1 MPRLSFENDRF
12 NLLFLAILSIIVC
25 APALMNGFPF
35 SYDIQNALVA
45 FTQFSGQLYDGDLYP
60 RWLYGLY
67 NGYGA
72 PMFYYYAPLP
82 FYTETLVHA
91 LSGFIASPYLVL
103 GLSALTMIIT
113 SALACYF
120 WLRDKFSASSA
131 LFGAAA
137 YTILPYH
144 IVVDLYDRGSLTE
157 LYTFTW
163 LPLCLLFIAR
173 AVGNQ
178 GYSWLWLALSYGA
191 LLLCSIPI
199 SLAVTPF
206 LLLYCALEIY
216 EARRRENETHSILT
230 PFFGLICGFGLA
242 AFYLI
247 TAYLMKEHIGAEK
260 FWSGFYAP
268 ENWFLCWP
276 CQASLMADF
285 MQKIS
290 WVVAI
295 EFALALALFITCFR
309 SQNTHKS
316 RVLFW
321 IIMAT
326 GSVFMMSGAS
336 KIFWQTLPLMESI
349 QFPWRLSIIL
359 DLSLAYFTAL
369 KLPATWKSSE
379 KEFYIPLIIACVLL
393 SYSFNNVMN
402 VSYALSDDAKTE
414 IETAIAKGKYLDVY
428 LPKDS
433 DLTLEQIMSDDT
445 PIDYTITDQGLSF
458 ELPPA
463 EQESI
468 TLHQFYFPTWK
479 AMLKE
484 SGQELAIKNNNG
496 KIEIPY
502 PQSGGTVI
510 LSHQFSKEEK
520 IGLGISLLSLL
531 VCIGGILVT
540 RKRFKNNSKN

>member
-1 MPRLSFENDRF
+1 MPKLSFENDRF
-12 NLLFLAILSIIVC
+12 NLIYLVMLSIIVC
-25 APALMNGFPF
+25 APVLMNGFPF

-45 FTQFSGQLYDGDLYP
+45 FTQWSGQLYNGDLYP

-82 FYTETLVHA
+82 FYTESLVHA
-91 LSGFIASPYLVL
+91 ISGFMASPYLVL
-103 GLSALTMIIT
+103 GLSALIMVMT
-113 SALACYF
+113 SAFACYF
-120 WLRDKFSASSA
+120 WLRDKFSAPSA
-131 LFGAAA
+131 LLGAAA

-144 IVVDLYDRGSLTE
+144 IVIDLYVRGSLTE

-173 AVGNQ
+173 AVNNK
-178 GYSWLWLALSYGA
+178 GYSWLWLALSYSA

-199 SLAVTPF
+199 SLAVSPF
-206 LLLYCALEIY
+206 LLIYCAFEIY
-216 EARRRENETHSILT
+216 EAKRNEGETPSIFGL
-230 PFFGLICGFGLA
+230 FFGLLCGFGLA

-247 TAYLMKEHIGAEK
+247 TAYLMKDYIGAEK
-260 FWSGFYAP
+260 FWNGFYAP

-276 CQASLMADF
+276 CEASLMPDF

-295 EFALALALFITCFR
+295 EFALALALFVTCFK
-309 SQNTHKS
+309 SQSTHKS
-316 RVLFW
+316 RALFW
-321 IIMAT
+321 IIMAV

-336 KIFWQTLPLMESI
+336 KIFWQVLPLMESI
-349 QFPWRLSIIL
+349 QFPWRLTIIL
-359 DLSLAYFTAL
+359 DLALAYFAAL

-379 KEFYIPLIIACVLL
+379 KELHIPLIFACVLL

-402 VSYALSDDAKTE
+402 VSYAASDEIKAE
-414 IETAIAKGKYLDVY
+414 IETAITKGKYLDVY

-433 DLTLEQIMSDDT
+433 DLSLEQVMGNDA
-445 PIDYTITDQGLSF
+445 PIDYTITDGGLSF

-468 TLHQFYFPTWK
+468 TLHQFYFPTWN
-479 AMLKE
+479 AILKE
-484 SGQELAIKNNNG
+484 SAQELVIKNNNG

-502 PQSGGTVI
+502 PQNGGTVL
-510 LSHQFSKEEK
+510 LSHEISREEK
-520 IGLGISLLSLL
+520 IGLGISWLTLL
-531 VCIGGILVT
+531 VCIGGVFIT
-540 RKRFKNNSKN
+540 RRRNQT